1 MALETSSDA
10 YFPSTLSLVSLYARA
25 LYHALFKSGDD
36 ELHALS
42 LFAKDPDVDGIGAG
56 FAEHGV
62 WSFGRAWRDIQRNWG
77 IDPGPEPEVVPL
89 QQGRVGGAAAANA
102 AGEAGRDAQRAIEA
116 HDEGLDWR
124 EYQDQRG
131 FGRGHGEDE
140 DDEFYLEDEG
150 DFGGTVAIVA
160 LCMLLACVIPF
171 HSSRSSALTSP
182 RADGSSTSAS
192 AQSIKG
198 VDLPHLYP
206 PLHPPR
212 ILILPSS
219 LRQPRPLLQRHH
231 PRRKQETQQGTV
243 GWMKWNQMRRR
254 RAAVDCTSSQH

>member
-62 WSFGRAWRDIQRNWG
+62 WSFGRAWRDIQRHWG
-77 IDPGPEPEVVPL
+77 LDPGPEPEVVPL
-89 QQGRVGGAAAANA
+89 QQERAAGGTG
-102 AGEAGRDAQRAIEA
+102 AGEAARDAQRVLEA
-116 HDEGLDWR
+116 HDEEGLDWR

-131 FGRGHGEDE
+131 YGRAHGEEE
-140 DDEFYLEDEG
+140 DDEFYLEEEG

-160 LCMLLACVIPF
+160 LCMILACVPLVPCA
-171 HSSRSSALTSP
+171 SEP
-182 RADGSSTSAS
+182 R
-192 AQSIKG
+192 
-198 VDLPHLYP
+198 
-206 PLHPPR
+206 
-212 ILILPSS
+212 
-219 LRQPRPLLQRHH
+219 
-231 PRRKQETQQGTV
+231 
-243 GWMKWNQMRRR
+243 
-254 RAAVDCTSSQH
+254 